1 MGDVK
6 HPCKMSI
13 NVASSLSC
21 LLLMRCQNLLTAF
34 FPECPSYGGYQ
45 GRTISDGIHPCYLVK
60 NHRYGEEANAKKK
73 KNQGL
78 RDQGDV
84 EDEMGEF
91 TGRCPVLKDTFYGV
105 THGP

>member
-1 MGDVK
+1 MQK
-6 HPCKMSI
+6 
-13 NVASSLSC
+13 
-21 LLLMRCQNLLTAF
+21 
-34 FPECPSYGGYQ
+34 
-45 GRTISDGIHPCYLVK
+45 
-60 NHRYGEEANAKKK
+60 KKK